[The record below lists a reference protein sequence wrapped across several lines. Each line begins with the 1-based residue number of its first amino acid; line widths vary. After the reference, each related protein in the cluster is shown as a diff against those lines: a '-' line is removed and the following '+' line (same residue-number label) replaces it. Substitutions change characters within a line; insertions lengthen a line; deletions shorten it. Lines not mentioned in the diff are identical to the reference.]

1 MWIPLLPG
9 GTIACVI
16 GGWAIAEP
24 VPAGEP
30 VTPLA
35 VLMAAALIVGMKAGD
50 PLVAALLNA
59 LV

>member
-1 MWIPLLPG
+1 M
-9 GTIACVI
+9 I